1 MIVMPGARELAPST
15 RCTMEDKPQSEN
27 AMPALQDRVSIEFT
41 DQLAVVSLERP
52 DKYNAL
58 DLPMMHALIKAS
70 RLIRRQ
76 PDVRAVILSGRGK
89 AFCSGLDFASVSRR
103 PAEVAKAFV
112 PWLGKA
118 NLFQRLSLAWR
129 DLSMPVIAVTHG
141 YCFGGGFQIALGCDF
156 RVSSPECE
164 FSIMEIEWGLI
175 PDMGASVTLRDLV
188 ALDQALELTL
198 TGRRFKADEAL
209 DLNLVTRIDQ
219 DPLGAAHDLA
229 QRVAERSPDAVAAA
243 KRLLTSTRQCSERRA
258 LRRERWGQL
267 GVLMRA
273 NQREAMRA
281 RSENRPPRFRR
292 RK

>member
-1 MIVMPGARELAPST
+1 MPV
-15 RCTMEDKPQSEN
+15 
-27 AMPALQDRVSIEFT
+27 LQDRVSIEFSGH
-41 DQLAVVSLERP
+41 LALVSLDRP
-52 DKYNAL
+52 EKYNAL
-58 DLPMMHALIKAS
+58 DLPMMRALVEAA

-76 PDVRAVILSGRGK
+76 PDVRAVILSGHGK

-103 PAEVAKAFV
+103 PAGVVRAFL
-112 PWLGKA
+112 PWLSKA

-129 DLSMPVIAVTHG
+129 NLPMPVIAVTHG

-156 RVSSPECE
+156 RFSSPECE

-209 DLNLVTRIDQ
+209 DLNLVTRIDE

-229 QRVAERSPDAVAAA
+229 HRIAERSPDAVAAA
-243 KRLLTSTRQCSERRA
+243 KRLLTSTRQSSERSA

-267 GVLMRA
+267 GVLMGA

-281 RSENRPPRFRR
+281 RREERPPRFRR
-292 RK
+292 RR